1 MGVEVEK
8 KYRLDSGEQR
18 EVVRRLRESGAELH
32 GEDFETNTIYGGNGI
47 DTSRVVLRIRQTERK
62 ATLTYKERNVVA
74 QHSTPPSLQGVRSQ
88 REDETEISDPTAL
101 AAILDALGYA
111 PSLVYEKRRATWK
124 LNDVEVVVDE
134 LPFGLFLEIE
144 GAEEGIRNAET
155 MLALTETEAV
165 AETYPELTARHGR
178 RNGDTIE
185 ARFLA
190 CQNRLR

>member
-8 KYRLDSGEQR
+8 KYRLDSGEQA
-18 EVVRRLRESGAELH
+18 EVVRCLRESGAELH

-47 DTSRVVLRIRQTERK
+47 DPSRVVLRIRQTERK
-62 ATLTYKERNVVA
+62 ATLTYKERDYLA
-74 QHSTPPSLQGVRSQ
+74 ADATAPTLQGVRSQ
-88 REDETEISDPTAL
+88 REDETQISDPAAL
-101 AAILDALGYA
+101 TAILQALGYH
-111 PSLVYEKRRATWK
+111 PSLIYEKRRATWT

-144 GAEEGIRNAET
+144 GAEEGIRKAEIA
-155 MLALTETEAV
+155 LALTETESV

-185 ARFLA
+185 ARFS
-190 CQNRLR
+190 